1 MEGEADEL
9 EDMMAAVLLR
19 ICENRWQFGS
29 KLYARSPLLVSV
41 STVLHFVT
49 WSLIFSLAWA
59 WRGPAAALLVMLLAW
74 AVRRGQQD
82 GWWTLR
88 PGAVRETYLYCQF
101 AALGQL
107 AKASGRVSEADIHA
121 VEQLMD
127 QMKLK
132 PEQRDFSINAF
143 TVGRRWQEGM
153 RHAAF
158 PSHFQ
163 RFQSLAVRRPGMQAS
178 FLQVLVHTL
187 LRNGRQPLAE
197 ERSVLSRLA
206 SRIGAN
212 EALIM
217 ECLAQQRSPQAQVE
231 PMGAYAELGVA
242 EEASVNDI
250 KQAYRGLMRRF
261 HPDKIA
267 AQNLSEAERLE
278 AEEKVRR
285 VRAAYDELKRSRG
298 FR

>member
-1 MEGEADEL
+1 
-9 EDMMAAVLLR
+9 
-19 ICENRWQFGS
+19 
-29 KLYARSPLLVSV
+29 
-41 STVLHFVT
+41 
-49 WSLIFSLAWA
+49 
-59 WRGPAAALLVMLLAW
+59 
-74 AVRRGQQD
+74 
-82 GWWTLR
+82 
-88 PGAVRETYLYCQF
+88 
-101 AALGQL
+101 
-107 AKASGRVSEADIHA
+107 
-121 VEQLMD
+121 
-127 QMKLK
+127 
-132 PEQRDFSINAF
+132 
-143 TVGRRWQEGM
+143 
-153 RHAAF
+153 
-158 PSHFQ
+158 
-163 RFQSLAVRRPGMQAS
+163 
-178 FLQVLVHTL
+178 VHTL